1 MRQTMK
7 QLWNSFKIAFS
18 MYSRIPMPKCNWT
31 KENMKYT
38 LCFFPAVGL
47 LAGLFGILWAKI
59 CSFYS
64 VGMLAYTAGLVLIPV
79 IVTGGIHLDG
89 FLDTAD
95 ALSSYQE
102 KEKKLLILKD
112 PHCGAFA
119 VIVCA
124 SYFLAYA
131 GALSEICPE
140 QLPVLACGFVL
151 SRSLSAF
158 SIASFP
164 MAKDTGLAASFAG
177 AAHKK
182 MVRGISFIWAACS
195 ILLMCLFHPASG
207 ILCTGGACLI
217 FVWYYRMSKTKFGG
231 ITGDLAGWF
240 LQVCELST
248 AVCLAVIGNIM

>member
-1 MRQTMK
+1 MK

-18 MYSRIPMPKCNWT
+18 MYSRIPMPKSDWT
-31 KENMKYT
+31 KENMKYI

-47 LAGLFGILWAKI
+47 VVGLLEILWAKI
-59 CSFYS
+59 CILHS

-89 FLDTAD
+89 FLDASD

-119 VIVCA
+119 VIACV
-124 SYFLAYA
+124 SYFLAYG
-131 GALSEICPE
+131 GALSEISP
-140 QLPVLACGFVL
+140 QYLPVLACGFVL

-182 MVRGISFIWAACS
+182 IVRGISFVWAVCS
-195 ILLMCLFHPASG
+195 VILMCLFHPAAGS
-207 ILCTGGACLI
+207 LCAGGACI
-217 FVWYYRMSKTKFGG
+217 MFVWYYRMSNRKFGG

-240 LQVCELST
+240 LQMCELST
-248 AVCLAVIGNIM
+248 AVCLAVLGIII